1 MIVLRAASYTA
12 EYTDHCNG
20 DDITNIIDD
29 RLLQVIPGVSSSGGL
44 LQASPVGTS
53 RATGGAGG
61 RLRCDPVLGD
71 SVLGSFELNGRNK
84 WTSLGWSACSIPLFA
99 ATFYLGVRFV
109 RHEKR

>member
-1 MIVLRAASYTA
+1 MIVLRAASYPA
-12 EYTDHCNG
+12 EYTDHCDG
-20 DDITNIIDD
+20 DDATSLIDD
-29 RLLQVIPGVSSSGGL
+29 GLLQVIPGISSSGGL
-44 LQASPVGTS
+44 FQASLVGMS

-61 RLRCDPVLGD
+61 LRCDPILGD

-84 WTSLGWSACSIPLFA
+84 WMSLGWSACSVPLFA